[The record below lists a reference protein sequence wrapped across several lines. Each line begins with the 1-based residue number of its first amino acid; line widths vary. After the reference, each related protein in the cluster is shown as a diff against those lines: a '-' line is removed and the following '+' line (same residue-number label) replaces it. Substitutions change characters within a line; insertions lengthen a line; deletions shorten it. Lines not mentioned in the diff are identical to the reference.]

1 MNKIIRL
8 LSRGRITIPSE
19 FRQKLGIN
27 EDTLLNL
34 ELKGNKIEITPFTL
48 YDKREKDIR
57 NYTNKEIT
65 EFLHED
71 KIDKKTAKILKK
83 LLSQGNL

>member
-8 LSRGRITIPSE
+8 LPRGRITIPSE

-27 EDTLLNL
+27 EDTLLNI

-48 YDKREKDIR
+48 YDKSEKDIT
-57 NYTNKEIT
+57 NYTNKEIA
-65 EFLHED
+65 EFLNED
-71 KIDKKTAKILKK
+71 WIDHKTAKVLRK
-83 LLSQGNL
+83 LLAQGNL